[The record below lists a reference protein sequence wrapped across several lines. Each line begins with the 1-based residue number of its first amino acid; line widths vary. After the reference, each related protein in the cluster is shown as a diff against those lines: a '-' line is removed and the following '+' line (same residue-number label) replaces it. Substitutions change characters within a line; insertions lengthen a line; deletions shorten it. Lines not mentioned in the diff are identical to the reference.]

1 MLILYIM
8 PRPMKIRK
16 VSCNPESSYYKPRG
30 IPLKELEEVVLTYD
44 ELEAITLTDVK
55 KLYQEEAAE
64 KMGVSRQTLG
74 RIVEKAHTKITDA
87 ILNGK
92 AIKIE
97 GGSYTFGKTN
107 KRRCK
112 YCKNSYILTDKVLN
126 NNNCPMCLKNNKL
139 E

>member
-1 MLILYIM
+1 
-8 PRPMKIRK
+8 MKIRK